1 MSKKLSITIPSS
13 QGEQTFYFGRKAVL
27 ICTTAIFSVPLL
39 IGGAAYMHFESKQ
52 ELALQA
58 GDAQQLIETLIVEKE
73 QTEFLY
79 AEQVETNHSLSQTLT
94 EKEGTIQLLGK
105 RVFDVES
112 VLGLADEDLLTDDIS
127 LEDRIDAAAVD
138 SAVRATMFRLIPN
151 DSPMAYQRISSSYG
165 SRTNPI
171 SGKRHVHTGID
182 LTCKRGEDIV
192 APADGVIETVRPS
205 KKGFGNFITM
215 RHSFGFMSSYAHLQ
229 KFKVRSGQFVSKGDV
244 IASCGNSG
252 NSTGPHLHY
261 EVRFLGRSLNPQYL
275 MDWTPE
281 NFNYVFEK
289 EKKVKWGPLVQLI
302 DNVVRLQINLT
313 NVPYISSTIDTV
325 SSDDNRV
332 SNENNKEPIV
342 TN

>member
-1 MSKKLSITIPSS
+1 MSKKVSITIPSS

-27 ICTTAIFSVPLL
+27 MCTTAIFSVPLL

-52 ELALQA
+52 ELAMQA
-58 GDAQQLIETLIVEKE
+58 GDAQELIETLIVEKE

-112 VLGLADEDLLTDDIS
+112 VLGLADEELLTDDAS

-261 EVRFLGRSLNPQYL
+261 EVRYLFRPVDPAPFVAWNISNFDSLF
-275 MDWTPE
+275 TE
-281 NFNYVFEK
+281 
-289 EKKVKWGPLVQLI
+289 VKGIKWASLQKMYPLNQA
-302 DNVVRLQINLT
+302 LQTALQ
-313 NVPYISSTIDTV
+313 
-325 SSDDNRV
+325 
-332 SNENNKEPIV
+332 
-342 TN
+342 

>member
-1 MSKKLSITIPSS
+1 
-13 QGEQTFYFGRKAVL
+13 
-27 ICTTAIFSVPLL
+27 
-39 IGGAAYMHFESKQ
+39 MHFEGKQ
-52 ELALQA
+52 ELAMQA

-112 VLGLADEDLLTDDIS
+112 VLGLADEELLTDDIS

-261 EVRFLGRSLNPQYL
+261 EFLWNGVHRNPRTIHKKLPKADSIAKQELPRFFNQIQPVQIKFAAYGRTSVYAAADVIEQS
-275 MDWTPE
+275 
-281 NFNYVFEK
+281 
-289 EKKVKWGPLVQLI
+289 
-302 DNVVRLQINLT
+302 RIN
-313 NVPYISSTIDTV
+313 
-325 SSDDNRV
+325 
-332 SNENNKEPIV
+332 
-342 TN
+342 

>member
-1 MSKKLSITIPSS
+1 
-13 QGEQTFYFGRKAVL
+13 
-27 ICTTAIFSVPLL
+27 
-39 IGGAAYMHFESKQ
+39 MHFESQQ
-52 ELALQA
+52 ELASQA

-94 EKEGTIQLLGK
+94 EKEGAIQLLGK

-112 VLGLADEDLLTDDIS
+112 VLGLADEELLTDDVS
-127 LEDRIDAAAVD
+127 LEDRIDAAAID

-151 DSPMAYQRISSSYG
+151 DSPMTYQRISSSYG
-165 SRTNPI
+165 RRTNPI
-171 SGKRHVHTGID
+171 SGKRHNHTGID
-182 LTCKRGEDIV
+182 LTCKRGEEIL

-205 KKGFGNFITM
+205 NKGFGNFLTM

-244 IASCGNSG
+244 IANCGNSG

-302 DNVVRLQINLT
+302 DNVVRLQINLR
-313 NVPYISSTIDTV
+313 NVPYITSTIDTV
-325 SSDDNRV
+325 SSEDN
-332 SNENNKEPIV
+332 KKPIT

>member
-1 MSKKLSITIPSS
+1 MSKKIAITIPSS

-27 ICTTAIFSVPLL
+27 LCTTALFSVPAL
-39 IGGAAYMHFESKQ
+39 IGGATYMHFESQQ
-52 ELALQA
+52 ELASQA

-94 EKEGTIQLLGK
+94 EKESAIQLLGR

-112 VLGLADEDLLTDDIS
+112 VLGLADEELLTDDVS
-127 LEDRIDAAAVD
+127 LEDRIDAAAID

-151 DSPMAYQRISSSYG
+151 DSPMTYQRISSSYG
-165 SRTNPI
+165 RRTNPI
-171 SGKRHVHTGID
+171 SGKRHNHTGID
-182 LTCKRGEDIV
+182 LTCKRGEEIL

-205 KKGFGNFITM
+205 NKGFGNFLTM

-244 IASCGNSG
+244 IANCGNSG

-325 SSDDNRV
+325 SSEDN
-332 SNENNKEPIV
+332 KKPIT